1 MKHLIRR
8 NSNHISKADARERRV
23 GSVVCNV
30 PAAGIYE
37 LPEVQAGDQSVRTVL
52 QHNFSNTEQNITLC
66 GNLIFGKI

>member
-1 MKHLIRR
+1 M
-8 NSNHISKADARERRV
+8 
-23 GSVVCNV
+23 VCNV
-30 PAAGIYE
+30 PVAGIYE